1 MQIKSLKINI
11 LTKKNQ
17 TVLKTKSRKKNLP
30 TMTTPFGA
38 FSYKNFELELSQFR
52 KFQDQVFLAL
62 MLKFYFCLDVL
73 RICSV

>member
-1 MQIKSLKINI
+1 MNLRWQECELQRQECCKI
-11 LTKKNQ
+11 KKNA
-17 TVLKTKSRKKNLP
+17 
-30 TMTTPFGA
+30 PFGA

-52 KFQDQVFLAL
+52 KFQDQIFLAF